1 MVKEIG
7 GEFWNLHYVNDISQ
21 VPKVDSLYLLSGR
34 TALDF
39 IIKDRKAV
47 GRFNSVYMPSYCCH
61 SMIEPFLNNG
71 VKVCFYDVLTDQQ
84 GNFVFDIN
92 YEFDCDA
99 IYIMQYFG
107 FQQPITEK
115 IAKEFSDRKITV
127 IEDMT
132 HSMYTNRP
140 HSDYADYV
148 YSSLRKWNGLY
159 SGGFAKKVKSQF
171 VIEMPLCTN
180 TDYVELR
187 KKAFQLKKQYMEYN
201 RGAKEAYL
209 NLFHGAEEYLEKD
222 YRGYLMDPSSYSA
235 YMKSDAKAIRQKR
248 LENASRLLDGISNK
262 KQVQTIFK
270 SISQEDAPM
279 FLPVLIPLELRE
291 QFKQY
296 LINHSIYCPVHWPIS
311 EFHQISSD
319 SKLIYGKILSLVCD
333 QRYGEEE
340 IKYIVKVINK
350 F

>member
-1 MVKEIG
+1 MIKEIG
-7 GEFWNLHYVNDISQ
+7 GECWNLHHSNNIIQ
-21 VPKVDSLYLLSGR
+21 VPKKDALYLLSGR

-39 IIKDRKAV
+39 IIKDRRTV
-47 GRFNSVYMPSYCCH
+47 GRFKSVYMPSYCCH
-61 SMIEPFLNNG
+61 SMIEPFLSNG
-71 VKVCFYDVLTDQQ
+71 VEVYFYDVLTDQQ
-84 GNFVFDIN
+84 GNIIFDIN

-107 FQQPITEK
+107 FQQLIIEK
-115 IAKEFSDRKITV
+115 IAKEFSDRNITI
-127 IEDMT
+127 IEDIT

-140 HSDYADYV
+140 HSDYADYI

-159 SGGFAKKVKSQF
+159 TGGFAKKVKNQF
-171 VIEMPLCTN
+171 MIEMPSSTN
-180 TDYVELR
+180 KNYVEIR
-187 KKAFQLKKQYMEYN
+187 EKAFQLKKQYMEYN
-201 RGAKEAYL
+201 RGAKEEYL
-209 NLFHGAEEYLEKD
+209 NLFHSAEEYLEKD

-235 YMKSDAKAIRQKR
+235 YIETDTKVIRQKR
-248 LENASRLLDGISNK
+248 LDNANRLLDGISNK
-262 KQVQTIFK
+262 TQVQMIFK

-291 QFKQY
+291 RFKQY
-296 LINHSIYCPVHWPIS
+296 LINHSIYCPVHWPLS
-311 EFHQISSD
+311 EFHRISSD

-340 IKYIVKVINK
+340 IKYMIKVINK